1 MVGNFASTGSSA
13 QSELQICTLCATPS
27 RYKCPRCA
35 TPTCSLPCSRKH
47 KEDTRCVGERDK
59 AQYVPMNAYG
69 WGTMMR
75 DYCYLEE
82 VGRKVSDWGSEI
94 VRGGYMEN
102 IGASRAASGRKFTS
116 GRKPTAGKSK
126 RDVLKAHLETLDIDV
141 ELLPAGMERRNLNQ
155 STFDQK

>member
-1 MVGNFASTGSSA
+1 MACSASSA
-13 QSELQICTLCATPS
+13 QPKLQICALCTIPA

-47 KEDTRCVGERDK
+47 KQDTRCTGEREK
-59 AQYVPMNAYG
+59 VQYVPMNAYG

-75 DYCYLEE
+75 DYCYLEDI
-82 VGRKVSDWGSEI
+82 GRKVSEWGSEI
-94 VRGGYMEN
+94 VRGGYTTN
-102 IGASRAASGRKFTS
+102 VSTSKAASTQRSSK
-116 GRKPTAGKSK
+116 GRKPITGKSK
-126 RDVLKAHLETLDIDV
+126 RDLLRTHLEKLGIEV